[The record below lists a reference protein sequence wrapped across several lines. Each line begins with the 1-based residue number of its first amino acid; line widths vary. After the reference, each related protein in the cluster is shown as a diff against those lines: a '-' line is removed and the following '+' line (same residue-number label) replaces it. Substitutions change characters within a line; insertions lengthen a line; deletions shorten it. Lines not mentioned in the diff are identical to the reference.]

1 MRMHLSPAAAGRGIV
16 PEQLSILAGGDQG
29 FAVRQQHPAA
39 GIGIVA
45 HGKCLRL
52 SVVRHLRDEPVRTGS
67 IRPAAIRGERKA
79 EHSGG
84 QLLFIGARRI
94 HRSKYRMTTPIL
106 ARDGTSA
113 RTEYEIQPGS
123 LTEGGPAVRLE
134 SFILQITTM
143 SFSKLINHAG
153 QNLEFAF
160 HESPAPRDP
169 RHLVLIGHGVTANMN
184 RPFLKALAEALAT
197 GGFHALRWSWSG
209 NGGSEG
215 DFRDSCISR
224 EAAELGAIIDQ
235 AASAGYTVSYA
246 GHSMGGAVG
255 VVTAAEDA
263 RLRHLI
269 CLAPMVQTVRFSE
282 AEFGTMTPDA
292 GCMWDDPACP
302 LSSTFVND
310 LRNMGS
316 ILTAAEKLPLPVLI
330 IHGQEDDLVP
340 VSEAEALY
348 HAVLHE
354 HPVSLVRLLTDHVF
368 SGEAT
373 SAMCHE
379 VVEWL
384 TAQTD

>member
-1 MRMHLSPAAAGRGIV
+1 MAFATINGARLWYTELGNTGPAAPA
-16 PEQLSILAGGDQG
+16 ILFHHGYTASR
-29 FAVRQQHPAA
+29 VNWLPAA
-39 GIGIVA
+39 
-45 HGKCLRL
+45 
-52 SVVRHLRDEPVRTGS
+52 S
-67 IRPAAIRGERKA
+67 
-79 EHSGG
+79 
-84 QLLFIGARRI
+84 
-94 HRSKYRMTTPIL
+94 RMTSHYRVIL
-106 ARDGTSA
+106 MECRGT
-113 RTEYEIQPGS
+113 G
-123 LTEGGPAVRLE
+123 E
-134 SFILQITTM
+134 SE
-143 SFSKLINHAG
+143 H
-153 QNLEFAF
+153 
-160 HESPAPRDP
+160 
-169 RHLVLIGHGVTANMN
+169 TA
-184 RPFLKALAEALAT
+184 
-197 GGFHALRWSWSG
+197 
-209 NGGSEG
+209 
-215 DFRDSCISR
+215 D
-224 EAAELGAIIDQ
+224 
-235 AASAGYTVSYA
+235 GYTLAQYAADVICMADHLGLTRFTYA

-282 AEFGTMTPDA
+282 AEFGTVTPDA

-384 TAQTD
+384 AAQTD